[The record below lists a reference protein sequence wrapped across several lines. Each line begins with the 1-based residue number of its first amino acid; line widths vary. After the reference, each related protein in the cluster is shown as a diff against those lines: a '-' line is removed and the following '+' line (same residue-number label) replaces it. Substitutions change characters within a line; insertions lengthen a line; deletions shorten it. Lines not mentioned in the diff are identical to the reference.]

1 MPTTINASNTSGG
14 AIITP
19 DGSGV
24 LELQSGG
31 VTGLTVSGAN
41 VTVSGTLTATG
52 GLAALT
58 SPVSVIGNA
67 SAGAEIRL
75 PEDTDNGANYVAIKA
90 PNALA
95 ANLTFTLPTAD
106 GTNGQY
112 LQTNGSGQLAFA
124 TVPTTTPG
132 GTTGQ
137 IQFNNAGVF
146 GGVTAVPAANG
157 GTGLTAPGTAGNLLT
172 SNGTTWTSAPATSGV
187 RQFTASGSITAGQPV
202 CLRSDGAV
210 EVATGFQQTE
220 TLGAAQIRAGADSNT
235 ATLIVPIPGT
245 SNLLITINNGA
256 TKQVL
261 VASVSGTTIT
271 YNTPTTVP
279 AGMTDGANIA
289 CTFDP
294 VSGSALFTYSASSQ
308 WRGVVC
314 TITGTTVAFGSPQV
328 IATQGA
334 FNGQASCYDPLRQQ
348 IIIGATYYDN
358 SYSNQRFQIQRAT
371 ISGLSFT
378 TVDGGIVTS
387 GSGVANALLNLLY
400 DTTVDR
406 IVSTLGTSGVNNVI
420 LITNSGSGLISVA
433 ASTALGISPGMIAVT
448 FDSVNNKYVA
458 VAPDGSN
465 NPVARTFSITASS
478 IAIDAAP
485 TFPLLPES
493 RVISNGDARV
503 SYDVRSERVV
513 YIFYTNANNIRYIT
527 STGFGASMV
536 FSSYNATALLTRAPR
551 LTYLPAQNRTIFYI
565 INDSDGANLRSFLPA
580 ADISNTQN
588 FIGLAAASATT
599 GQTLNVTVTGGTN
612 ANQTGLTTGAS
623 YFLTSLGAL
632 TTAGGVRVGE
642 ALSTTSMFVEGRLN
656 SSGTPSASTFLRG
669 DGAFAAL
676 PASTVTLISSA
687 TLTTNAAQILIN
699 NIPVTSYS
707 SIIIELMVK
716 VDSSTQIYFGFVAP
730 GGTANNSLFYGRY
743 TEGRSDNPAGNSF
756 GVNGLST
763 WRLNPISA
771 SASSEIGA
779 IINVQQT
786 NQTTTK
792 RGLTVQGFGDASSSV
807 GYSYYG
813 GGYSNTGSWG
823 GIRITND
830 GVNFVAGSYYRI
842 YGVL

>member
-1 MPTTINASNTSGG
+1 LVLSEGAVLTAPNLGTPSVVTLTNATGLPLTT
-14 AIITP
+14 
-19 DGSGV
+19 
-24 LELQSGG
+24 G
-31 VTGLTVSGAN
+31 VTGTLPVGSGGTGAVTLTGVVKGTGTSALTAGTVSL
-41 VTVSGTLTATG
+41 TTEVSGTL
-52 GLAALT
+52 
-58 SPVSVIGNA
+58 PV
-67 SAGAEIRL
+67 
-75 PEDTDNGANYVAIKA
+75 
-90 PNALA
+90 
-95 ANLTFTLPTAD
+95 
-106 GTNGQY
+106 
-112 LQTNGSGQLAFA
+112 GS
-124 TVPTTTPG
+124 
-132 GTTGQ
+132 
-137 IQFNNAGVF
+137 
-146 GGVTAVPAANG
+146 G
-157 GTGLTAPGTAGNLLT
+157 GTGATTLTANAVLLGNGTSAVQAVAPGTAGNLLT
-172 SNGTTWTSAPATSGV
+172 SNGTTWASAAAPEGGV
-187 RQFTASGSITAGQPV
+187 QQFTASGSITAGQPV

-210 EVATGFQQTE
+210 EVATGFQQAE

-245 SNLLITINNGA
+245 SNLLITINTGA

-261 VASVSGTTIT
+261 VASVSGETIT

-279 AGMTDGANIA
+279 TGMTDSNNIA

-328 IATQGA
+328 IATQGV

-348 IIIGATYYDN
+348 IIIGATYYDP

-387 GSGVANALLNLLY
+387 GSGVSNALLNLLY
-400 DTTVDR
+400 DTTVNR

-458 VAPDGSN
+458 VAADGSN

-478 IAIDAAP
+478 IAVDAAP
-485 TFPLLPES
+485 TFPSLPNGNTLS
-493 RVISNGDARV
+493 SNPSA
-503 SYDVRSERVV
+503 SYDVRSQRVV
-513 YIFYTNANNIRYIT
+513 YIFYANANNIRYIT
-527 STGFGASMV
+527 STGFGASMA

-580 ADISNTQN
+580 ADSSNTQN

-642 ALSTTSMFVEGRLN
+642 ALSATSMFVEGRLN
-656 SSGTPSASTFLRG
+656 SSGTPSSTTFLRG
-669 DGAFAAL
+669 DGAFA
-676 PASTVTLISSA
+676 PIASTVTLIASG
-687 TLTTNAAQILIN
+687 TLTSAAASFLIN
-699 NIPVTSYS
+699 NLNVTAYNSIILELMIKPTSTGGVS
-707 SIIIELMVK
+707 SIE
-716 VDSSTQIYFGFVAP
+716 FVAP
-730 GGTANNSLFYGRY
+730 GQSSANGQLYYGGYSNQTNSSSILARQVNGGSAINIEADNTTAN
-743 TEGRSDNPAGNSF
+743 
-756 GVNGLST
+756 
-763 WRLNPISA
+763 
-771 SASSEIGA
+771 SELYA
-779 IINVQQT
+779 IVNVQNT
-786 NQTTTK
+786 SQTTTK
-792 RGLTVQGFGDASSSV
+792 RGFMSTAFGDTNSSV
-807 GYSYYG
+807 GYIRTA
-813 GGYSNTGSWG
+813 GGYSNASAWG
-823 GIRITND
+823 GFRIFFN
-830 GVNFVAGSYYRI
+830 NFVNIASGSYYRI

>member
-1 MPTTINASNTSGG
+1 MTTLSSILPPISLASASGTLPVGNGGTGVTTSTGAGSLVLSEGAVLTAPNLGTPSAITLANATGLPL
-14 AIITP
+14 TT
-19 DGSGV
+19 
-24 LELQSGG
+24 G
-31 VTGLTVSGAN
+31 VTG
-41 VTVSGTLTATG
+41 
-52 GLAALT
+52 
-58 SPVSVIGNA
+58 
-67 SAGAEIRL
+67 
-75 PEDTDNGANYVAIKA
+75 
-90 PNALA
+90 
-95 ANLTFTLPTAD
+95 TLP
-106 GTNGQY
+106 
-112 LQTNGSGQLAFA
+112 
-124 TVPTTTPG
+124 V
-132 GTTGQ
+132 
-137 IQFNNAGVF
+137 
-146 GGVTAVPAANG
+146 ANG
-157 GTGLTAPGTAGNLLT
+157 GTGVTVSTGTGSVVLSASPVLTTPNLGTPSAVTLTNATGLSLTTGVTGTLPVANGGTGATTLAANNVLLGNGTSALQAVAPGTAGNLLT
-172 SNGTTWTSAPATSGV
+172 SDGTTWTSAPATSGV

-220 TLGAAQIRAGADSNT
+220 TLGPAQIRAGATSDA
-235 ATLIVPIPGT
+235 ATLITSIPGT

-314 TITGTTVAFGSPQV
+314 TVTGTTVAFGTPQV
-328 IATQGA
+328 IATQGL
-334 FNGQASCYDPLRQQ
+334 FGGQASCYDPLRQQ
-348 IIIGATYYDN
+348 IIIGATHYDN
-358 SYSNQRFQIQRAT
+358 SFSNQRFSIQRAT

-478 IAIDAAP
+478 ITVDAAP

-493 RVISNGDARV
+493 RVISSGEARV

-527 STGFGASMV
+527 STGFGASMA

-565 INDSDGANLRSFLPA
+565 INDGDGANLRSFLPA
-580 ADISNTQN
+580 ADVSNTQN

-676 PASTVTLISSA
+676 PASTVTLISSVVINSPV
-687 TLTTNAAQILIN
+687 TQILIN

-707 SIIIELMVK
+707 SIIIEAMIRPG
-716 VDSSTQIYFGFVAP
+716 STSGVSFAFLAP
-730 GGTANNSLFYGRY
+730 GGTSPNANIYAAYSFYQSNSSG
-743 TEGRSDNPAGNSF
+743 SSVAI
-756 GVNGLST
+756 NGST
-763 WRLNPISA
+763 YMALAPSTV
-771 SASSEIGA
+771 SPGSSEINM
-779 IINVQQT
+779 ILNVQQT

-792 RGLTVQGFGDASSSV
+792 RAFTVDGCGDTNASV
-807 GYSYYG
+807 GYTYRG
-813 GGYSNTGSWG
+813 GGYSNASSWG
-823 GIRITND
+823 GIVLE
-830 GVNFVAGSYYRI
+830 GFGSNFAVGSYYRI
-842 YGVL
+842 YGVS